1 MKEMIVLSK
10 IRAVIASLLLVAVM
24 AGGAFAS
31 GELNAYTIMPEKYA
45 SQVFEAFTAET
56 GIKVNFMRFSSGE
69 ALARVVAEKNNPQ
82 VDMILGG
89 PADTYEAGI
98 KEGVFEAYRP
108 AGADGIP
115 DKFRS
120 KENFWTG
127 IGIIPLVF
135 LTNTKFLADKGLE
148 APASWNDLLDPA
160 YKNGLQMADARTSGT
175 ATERIYSLVKILG
188 EDEAFAYQKK
198 LHQNIQM
205 YTKSGAGGAM
215 PVATGQAASGIFYI
229 VDALDI
235 QQQGHPVVISYPKEG
250 VSFGIEATGVL
261 KGARNLENAKKFMD
275 WASSKTFA
283 QLLVDRKINYI
294 PTRGDVEV
302 TNPALDLS
310 KVSLVEVDV
319 TWKGQNRKAF
329 VDRWI
334 NEVIK

>member
-1 MKEMIVLSK
+1 LSK
-10 IRAVIASLLLVAVM
+10 FRVVIASLLLVAVM
-24 AGGAFAS
+24 AAGAWAS

-45 SQVFEAFTAET
+45 SQVFEAFSAET

-98 KEGVFEAYRP
+98 KEGVFEAYKP
-108 AGADGIP
+108 AGAEGIP
-115 DKFRS
+115 EKFRS
-120 KENFWTG
+120 KENYWTG

-135 LTNTKFLADKGLE
+135 LTNSKFLADKGLE
-148 APASWNDLLDPA
+148 APSSWNDLLDPA

-175 ATERIYSLVKILG
+175 ATERIYSLVKIMG

-198 LHQNIQM
+198 MHQNIQM

-250 VSFGIEATGVL
+250 VSYGIEATGVL

-283 QLLVDRKINYI
+283 QLLVDKKINYI

-310 KVSLVEVDV
+310 KVNLVEVDV
-319 TWKGQNRKAF
+319 TWKGENRKAF
-329 VDRWI
+329 VDHWI

>member
-1 MKEMIVLSK
+1 MLSK
-10 IRAVIASLLLVAVM
+10 VKLLIVSVVLVGLLAS
-24 AGGAFAS
+24 GAFAS
-31 GELNAYTIMPEKYA
+31 DLNAYTIMPEKYA

-98 KEGVFEAYRP
+98 KEGVFEQYTP
-108 AGADGIP
+108 AGAGMIP
-115 DKFRS
+115 EKFRS
-120 KENFWTG
+120 PESYWTG
-127 IGIIPLVF
+127 VGIIPLVF
-135 LTNTKFLADKGLE
+135 LTNGKFLKEKGLD

-175 ATERIYSLVKILG
+175 ATERIYALVRILG
-188 EDEAFAYQKK
+188 EDEAFVYQKK
-198 LHQNIQM
+198 LHENIQM

-229 VDALDI
+229 VDALEI
-235 QQQGHPVVISYPKEG
+235 QQQGHDVVLSYPVEG
-250 VSFGIEATGVL
+250 VSYGIEATGIL
-261 KGARNLENAKKFMD
+261 KGAKNLENAKKFMD

-283 QLLVDRKINYI
+283 QLLVDKKINYI
-294 PTRGDVEV
+294 PTRTDVET

-310 KVSLVEVDV
+310 KVNLIEVDV
-319 TWKGQNRKAF
+319 AWKGANRKAF
-329 VDRWI
+329 VERWI

>member
-1 MKEMIVLSK
+1 MIVLSK
-10 IRAVIASLLLVAVM
+10 FRVVIVSLFLVAVM
-24 AGGAFAS
+24 AAGAYAS

-45 SQVFEAFTAET
+45 SQVFEAFSAET

-82 VDMILGG
+82 VDILLGG

-120 KENFWTG
+120 KENYWTG

-135 LTNTKFLADKGLE
+135 LTNSKFLADKGLE
-148 APASWNDLLDPA
+148 APASWYDLLDPA

-175 ATERIYSLVKILG
+175 ATERIYSLVKIMG

-235 QQQGHPVVISYPKEG
+235 QQQGYPVVISYPKEG
-250 VSFGIEATGVL
+250 VSYGIEATGIL
-261 KGARNLENAKKFMD
+261 TGARNLENAKKFMD
-275 WASSKTFA
+275 WVSSKTFA
-283 QLLVDRKINYI
+283 QLLVDKKINYI

-310 KVSLVEVDV
+310 KVNLVEVDV
-319 TWKGQNRKAF
+319 TWKGENRKAF

>member
-1 MKEMIVLSK
+1 MSK
-10 IRAVIASLLLVAVM
+10 IRAVVASLLLVAVM
-24 AGGAFAS
+24 AGGAYAS

-283 QLLVDRKINYI
+283 QLLVDKKINYI

>member
-1 MKEMIVLSK
+1 MIVLSK
-10 IRAVIASLLLVAVM
+10 FRVVIASLLLVAVM
-24 AGGAFAS
+24 AAGAWAS

-45 SQVFEAFTAET
+45 SQVFEAFSAET

-98 KEGVFEAYRP
+98 KEGVFEAYKP
-108 AGADGIP
+108 AGAEGIP
-115 DKFRS
+115 EKFRS
-120 KENFWTG
+120 KENYWTG

-135 LTNTKFLADKGLE
+135 LTNSKFLADKGLE
-148 APASWNDLLDPA
+148 APSSWNDLLDPA

-175 ATERIYSLVKILG
+175 ATERIYSLVKIMG

-250 VSFGIEATGVL
+250 VSYGIEATGVL

-283 QLLVDRKINYI
+283 QLLVDKKINYI

-310 KVSLVEVDV
+310 KVNLVEVDV
-319 TWKGQNRKAF
+319 TWKGENRKAF